1 MTPRPD
7 KPERRE
13 AGETSTEVVVSSP
26 STVAEDG
33 LEDLRKRARTL
44 ADAVPSAL
52 RLDFARTFCAEVVRR
67 YWSRLPSPP
76 HRNLRAVQPTRDR
89 LKAYQLDLAVALGDL
104 AAKKN
109 ADEASYGI
117 GRVYAMM
124 LPDDFRSQNGVYYTP
139 PTVVTRLLD
148 AVTEAG
154 MDWNT
159 GTILDPACGGGA
171 FVGPALRRIIPG
183 IRKSARRFILSQ
195 LRRRVRGLELDPFSA
210 WMSTVFVDVTLHEE
224 LEIAADDD
232 LCVIEV
238 ADSLQ
243 HIHADGYDLIIG
255 NPPYG
260 KVKLEASAR
269 QKFSRSLYG
278 HANLYGLFL
287 DLAVRVTK
295 QNGLIAYVTP
305 TGFLCGEYFK
315 KLRSLL
321 MAEAPPLGIEFISER
336 AGVFDDVLQ
345 ETLLA
350 VFRRGGG
357 ERHPHIRFVEVQG
370 SCINV
375 ADAGAVG
382 LPAAGEQP
390 WVVARSPSAVS
401 LAARMR
407 AMPTRLADWGYGVS
421 TGPLVW
427 NRYKE
432 RLKDR
437 PLKGTIPLIWAEA
450 VSADGKFSFRA
461 ARRNHAPYFAVEPG
475 DDALLVRRPCV
486 LLQRTTS
493 KEQARRL
500 VAAELPATFLG
511 EHGAIT
517 VENHL
522 NMIVPIVETPPVS
535 TSVLAAFLNSNVAD
549 RAFRCISGTV
559 AVSAYE
565 MESMPLPPAW
575 AMKSVAEVLDAPHG
589 RDDIDRACARL
600 YGEK

>member
-1 MTPRPD
+1 MAPRPH
-7 KPERRE
+7 KPERRQ
-13 AGETSTEVVVSSP
+13 AQETTPDVAATP
-26 STVAEDG
+26 GIAEDG
-33 LEDLRKRARTL
+33 LEELRKRARTL
-44 ADAVPSAL
+44 ADAVPSTL

-67 YWSRLPSPP
+67 YWGRLPSPP
-76 HRNLRAVQPTRDR
+76 QRNLRALPPTRDR
-89 LKAYQLDLAVALGDL
+89 LKTYQLDLAVALGDVV
-104 AAKKN
+104 ATKK

-117 GRVYAMM
+117 GRIYAMM

-154 MDWNT
+154 MDWST
-159 GTILDPACGGGA
+159 STILDPACGGGA
-171 FVGPALRRIIPG
+171 FVGPALRRIVPG
-183 IRKSARRFILSQ
+183 LRNSNRRFILSQ
-195 LRRRVRGLELDPFSA
+195 LSRRVHGLELDPFSA
-210 WMSTVFVDVTLHEE
+210 WMSTVFVDVTLNEE
-224 LEIAADDD
+224 LEIATDDD
-232 LCVIEV
+232 FCLVEV
-238 ADSLQ
+238 VDSLQ
-243 HIHADGYDLIIG
+243 HFPAQGYDLVIG

-260 KVKLEASAR
+260 KVKLDTSAR
-269 QKFSRSLYG
+269 QQFRRSLYG

-287 DLAVRVTK
+287 DLAVRVAK

-321 MAEAPPLGIEFISER
+321 MEEAPPLGIEFISER

-357 ERHPHIRFVEVQG
+357 DRQPRIRFAEVQG
-370 SCINV
+370 SRINV
-375 ADAGAVG
+375 ADAGAVS
-382 LPAAGEQP
+382 LPAVGDQP
-390 WVVARSPSAVS
+390 WIVARSPTSVS

-407 AMPTRLADWGYGVS
+407 AMPNRMSDWGYGVS

-437 PLKGTIPLIWAEA
+437 PLKATVPIIWAEA

-500 VAAELPATFLG
+500 VAAELPVAFLE
-511 EHGAIT
+511 EHRAIT

-522 NMIVPIVETPPVS
+522 NMIVPIVSTPLVS
-535 TSVLAAFLNSNVAD
+535 TNVLAAFLNSNIAD

-565 MESMPLPPAW
+565 LESMPIPPAW
-575 AMKSVAEVLDAPHG
+575 AMKSVAEVLEAHHG

>member
-1 MTPRPD
+1 MALRPD

-13 AGETSTEVVVSSP
+13 GQETAPDVAGTLEVP
-26 STVAEDG
+26 EDG
-33 LEDLRKRARTL
+33 LVELRKRARTL
-44 ADAVPSAL
+44 AEAVPATL

-67 YWSRLPSPP
+67 YWGRLPSPP
-76 HRNLRAVQPTRDR
+76 RRNLRPVPPTRDR
-89 LKAYQLDLAVALGDL
+89 LKAYQLDLAVALGDV
-104 AAKKN
+104 AATKN

-148 AVTEAG
+148 AVAEAG
-154 MDWNT
+154 MDWST
-159 GTILDPACGGGA
+159 GTVLDPACGGGA
-171 FVGPALRRIIPG
+171 FVGPTLRRIVPG
-183 IRKSARRFILSQ
+183 LRKSDRRFLLSQ
-195 LRRRVRGLELDPFSA
+195 LRRRVHGLELDPFSA
-210 WMSTVFVDVTLHEE
+210 WMSKVFIDVTLFEE
-224 LEIAADDD
+224 LEIVADDD
-232 LCVIEV
+232 FSLVEV
-238 ADSLQ
+238 ANSLQ
-243 HIHADGYDLIIG
+243 HVSDGYYDLVIG

-260 KVKLEASAR
+260 KVKLDATDR
-269 QKFSRSLYG
+269 QKFERSLFG

-287 DLAVRVTK
+287 DLAVRVAK

-321 MAEAPPLGIEFISER
+321 MAEAEPVGIEFISER
-336 AGVFDDVLQ
+336 SGVFDDVLQ

-350 VFRRGGG
+350 VFRRG
-357 ERHPHIRFVEVQG
+357 RNDRQPRIRFVEVQG
-370 SCINV
+370 ARINV
-375 ADAGAVG
+375 ADAGSVS
-382 LPAAGEQP
+382 LPSAGEQP
-390 WVVARSPSAVS
+390 WIVARAPESAS

-407 AMPTRLADWGYGVS
+407 AMPSRLSDWGYGVS

-432 RLKDR
+432 RLRER
-437 PLKGTIPLIWAEA
+437 PLKATVPLIWAEA

-500 VAAELPATFLG
+500 VAAELPPAFLD

-522 NMIVPIVETPPVS
+522 NMIVPIIETPLVG
-535 TSVLAAFLNSNVAD
+535 TSVLAAFLNSNIAD

-565 MESMPLPPAW
+565 LESMPLPPAW
-575 AMKSVAEVLDAPHG
+575 AMKSVAEILDAPHG
-589 RDDIDRACARL
+589 RNDIDRVCARL